1 MKRQRTFEERKKKYE
16 GENAWSNENILYTKD
31 KMRTRE
37 CEGSR
42 ILSSIKI
49 DCVSEVQKKV

>member
-1 MKRQRTFEERKKKYE
+1 
-16 GENAWSNENILYTKD
+16 
-31 KMRTRE
+31 MRTRE

-49 DCVSEVQKKV
+49 DCVSEVQKKCKRHIYGLWLDLLNGCEPSKVQQLTFVNAET

>member
-1 MKRQRTFEERKKKYE
+1 MKKKKYE
-16 GENAWSNENILYTKD
+16 GENAWNNENILYTKD

-42 ILSSIKI
+42 IMSSIKI